1 MKVPLNEELLAML
14 KEAIEEMGLTL
25 QELAYKTDLSLPTIN
40 RTFREKKATPFT
52 WLQIA
57 GVLQLDEEIK
67 DALYDLTTVGGRL
80 QYMRHSLGMNR
91 SEMAKDFDTHVTTI
105 AKWESGNRLPS
116 REQLVELS
124 NYFGCST
131 DYILKGEEF

>member
-25 QELAYKTDLSLPTIN
+25 QELAYRADLSLATIN
-40 RTFREKKATPFT
+40 NVFREKKATPFT

-67 DALYDLTTVGGRL
+67 EELYDLTTAGGRL
-80 QYMRHSLGMNR
+80 QYLRHSFGISSN
-91 SEMAKDFDTHVTTI
+91 EMAKDLNTMGTNIVHWENSVTCPDC
-105 AKWESGNRLPS
+105 ER
-116 REQLVELS
+116 LVELS
-124 NYFGCST
+124 NYFGCTT
-131 DYILKGEEF
+131 DYILKGEE